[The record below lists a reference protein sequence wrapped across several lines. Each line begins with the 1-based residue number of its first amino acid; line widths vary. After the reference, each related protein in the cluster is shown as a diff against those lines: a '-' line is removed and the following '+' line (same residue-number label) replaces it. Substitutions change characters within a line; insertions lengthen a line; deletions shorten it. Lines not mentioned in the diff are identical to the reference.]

1 MDRNTLAWVVA
12 NKLSQAAYGTTTYDA
27 LYTLHLALHGPSSGS
42 LANVGAQVRQ
52 ALQQAQA
59 CSCTDC
65 QQAIQE
71 YAWFL
76 RELPAQEVL

>member
-1 MDRNTLAWVVA
+1 MDRTTLEWVVA

-27 LYTLHLALHGPSSGS
+27 LYTIHLALHGPSSGS
-42 LANVGAQVRQ
+42 LAHVGAQVHQ

-59 CSCTDC
+59 CGCTDC

-76 RELPAQEVL
+76 RKLPAQEVP

>member
-1 MDRNTLAWVVA
+1 MDRTTIEWVVA
-12 NKLSQAAYGTTTYDA
+12 NKLSQAAYGTTTYEA
-27 LYTLHLALHGPSSGS
+27 LYTMHKALHRPLSGS
-42 LANVGAQVRQ
+42 LAHVGAQVHQ

-59 CSCTDC
+59 CGCTDC

-76 RELPAQEVL
+76 RELPAQEVP

>member
-1 MDRNTLAWVVA
+1 MDRNTLEWVVA
-12 NKLSQAAYGTTTYDA
+12 NKLSQAAYGTTYDA
-27 LYTLHLALHGPSSGS
+27 LYTLHLALHGPSVGT
-42 LANVGAQVRQ
+42 LANVGALVHQ

-59 CSCTDC
+59 CGCTDC

-76 RELPAQEVL
+76 RELPTQEVP